1 MSAKFDIKQI
11 TSYDAKAIATQGAAN
26 AAGYVAY
33 NLAKDL
39 VTQYVQGAKP
49 GFRNVKFYEGN
60 EADRGGLFGLPVF
73 NPIHFGTMDEKRPVT
88 WLRLLTE
95 ERMPEL
101 YLPCVLFTIA
111 GSKSVV
117 KTDVMGQRRIGT
129 VKEFMGYN
137 DYQVRITGVLFNTKE
152 KMNEYPL
159 AQFNNLRR
167 VCEAPVAIPV
177 VNTILNRAG
186 IMNLVIEDF
195 SFPPFPGKEN
205 VQPFELNCV
214 SDEPIELKIKNRSN
228 VQRKERIGVDAV

>member
-1 MSAKFDIKQI
+1 MSANTYDIK
-11 TSYDAKAIATQGAAN
+11 ALATNSAAN

-33 NLAKDL
+33 NLGRDL

-49 GFRNVKFYEGN
+49 GFRNVKFYQGN
-60 EADRGGLFGLPVF
+60 EPERGGLFGLPVF
-73 NPIHFGTMDEKRPVT
+73 NPIHFGTMDEKRPVE
-88 WLRLLTE
+88 WVRLLRK

-101 YLPCVLFTIA
+101 YLPCVLFTIN

-117 KTDVMGQRRIGT
+117 KTEVVGQRKIGS

-152 KMNEYPL
+152 KIDEYPIK
-159 AQFNNLRR
+159 QFNDLRR
-167 VCEAPVAIPV
+167 VCEAPVAVPV

-205 VQPFELNCV
+205 VQPFELSCV
-214 SDEPIELKIKNRSN
+214 SDEPFELKIKNRSD
-228 VQRKERIGVDAV
+228 VLRQERIGVDAV